1 MRVSTSY
8 IYGAAANSIADRQAQ
23 VAKIGDQISSGQ
35 RILSPADDPVGA
47 ARVIELENA
56 KAGNDQYL
64 ANQTAARNSL
74 SQTDSIL
81 ASVDNTYSDMRSL
94 LVQAGNASLSDGDRA
109 SLAQQLASGRDALM
123 GLANSRDADGHYL
136 FSGYKENQAPFVA
149 TGSGVSYMGDEGGRS
164 VQVGASRS
172 LPLTIAGT
180 SLFGNVASGNG
191 VFETGVATTNTGTGV
206 VNVGDVADASALD
219 GRSYQLV
226 FHKTAAGTTYD
237 VVDTAGAKT
246 VSTGNAYTPN
256 GQITVAG
263 MRTQISG
270 APAEGDSFSMAPSTT
285 RSVFSALDGII
296 AALRAPAGDN
306 ASRARLSSAMAAGI
320 GQVDQ
325 AAQRNQLAQ
334 ASVGSSLKELD
345 SLDASANSADLQIQ
359 QQLSQLRD
367 TDYAKAATELSQS
380 QLTLDAAQKAYAKI
394 LGHSMFDFI

>member
-8 IYGAAANSIADRQAQ
+8 IYGAAATSIADRQAQ

-35 RILSPADDPVGA
+35 RILSSSDDPVGA
-47 ARVIELENA
+47 ARVIELQNA

-64 ANQTAARNSL
+64 ANQIAARNSL
-74 SQTDSIL
+74 SQTESIL
-81 ASVDNTYSDMRSL
+81 GSVNDAYTDMRSL
-94 LVQAGNASLSDGDRA
+94 LIQAGNATMSDNDRS
-109 SLAQQLASGRDALM
+109 SLAQQLAAGRDALI

-136 FSGYKENQAPFVA
+136 FGGFKESQAPFVVS
-149 TGSGVSYMGDEGGRS
+149 GSGVNYMGDEGGRS

-191 VFETGVATTNTGTGV
+191 VFETSVASTNTGTGV
-206 VNVGDVADASALD
+206 INVGDVADASALD
-219 GRSYQLV
+219 GRPYQLV
-226 FHKTAAGTTYD
+226 FHKTASGTTYD
-237 VVDTAGAKT
+237 VVDSANGTA
-246 VSTGNAYTPN
+246 VSSGNAFN
-256 GQITVAG
+256 SNAQITVAG
-263 MRTQISG
+263 MRAQISG
-270 APAEGDSFSMAPSTT
+270 APAEGDSFTLAPSTT
-285 RSVFSALDGII
+285 RNVFTALDGII
-296 AALRAPAGDN
+296 SVLRAPAGDN
-306 ASRARLSSAMAAGI
+306 ASRARLSSAIAAGI

-325 AAQRNQLAQ
+325 AAQRIQLAQ

-345 SLDASANSADLQIQ
+345 TLDASAQSADLQLQ